1 MAKALGSPF
10 WLLVVW
16 LMIAAMTLCGALCFG
31 ELASRYPES
40 GGLYVYLREAYGPK
54 IAFLYGWMS
63 LLVMDPGVT
72 AAMAAGGAT
81 YAAYLFGW
89 TAGKTKLAAVCALLA
104 LGIVHILNTKLG
116 AGVMRIVTWLKF
128 GVLGVILARA
138 VFWGLGNWA
147 NFRPFVQQ
155 HSGSLPLGGALATGM
170 VAAFYTYGGW
180 WDVSKIAGEIKD
192 PGRTLPRAFVGGVL
206 LVTAAYVLISGVFL
220 YLVPI
225 EHVTSDQGFV
235 SQAGAVLFGAA
246 GSKLLTGA
254 VVLCV
259 LGSLAILTMVS
270 PRVYFAMAQDGL
282 FFSKVAVADP
292 RFGTPARAIAIQIG
306 MASLLVVL
314 GTFNQIISYFIFVA
328 VGFLGLTISTI
339 FVIRRRQPHSEHF
352 ILAAGYPFTP
362 IFYLIIVALLLGLM
376 LMHDWL
382 QALVGVAVVL
392 AGWPIYSV
400 LERRHARAINEAKG
414 LA

>member
-10 WLLVVW
+10 WLLAVW
-16 LMIAAMTLCGALCFG
+16 LVIAAMTLCGALCFG

-40 GGLYVYLREAYGPK
+40 GGLYVYLREAYGPRT
-54 IAFLYGWMS
+54 AFLYGWMS

-72 AAMAAGGAT
+72 AAMATGGAT

-89 TAGKTKLAAVCALLA
+89 GAWATKIAAVVSLIA
-104 LGIVHILNTKLG
+104 LGIVHVLNTRIG
-116 AGVMRIVTWLKF
+116 AGVMRVVTWLKF

-138 VFWGLGNWA
+138 VFFGLGNWS
-147 NFRPFVQQ
+147 NFRPFVGQ
-155 HSGSLPLGGALATGM
+155 HPGSMPLGSALAMAM

-180 WDVSKIAGEIKD
+180 WDVSKIGGEIEN
-192 PGRTLPRAFVGGVL
+192 PARTLPRAFVGGVV
-206 LVTAAYVLISGVFL
+206 LVTIAYVVISGVFL
-220 YLVPI
+220 YLVPL
-225 EHVTSDQGFV
+225 ERVTSDQGFV
-235 SQAGAVLFGAA
+235 SQAGEVLFGAA
-246 GSKLLTGA
+246 GARLLTGA

-292 RFGTPARAIAIQIG
+292 RFGTPTRAIAIQIG
-306 MASLLVVL
+306 MASLLVLL
-314 GTFNQIISYFIFVA
+314 GTFSQIISYFIFVA
-328 VGFLGLTISTI
+328 IAFLGLTISTI
-339 FVIRRRQPHSEHF
+339 FVIRRRQPHAETY

-362 IFYLIIVALLLGLM
+362 AFYLFIVAVLLGLM
-376 LMHDWL
+376 LMHSWL
-382 QALVGVAVVL
+382 QSLVGVVVVL
-392 AGWPIYSV
+392 AGLPIYIL
-400 LERRHARAINEAKG
+400 LERRQARAMNEAKG